1 MSGGGCRSYR
11 NANIDE
17 TDMLVGQ
24 LGHVS
29 WTTRMLYASPPVTD
43 NQPGSAEQP
52 QGRIGVLLSAQC
64 TMYNVQCTC
73 LTGLYT
79 THRSNTYKSGT
90 VCLHRSH
97 CTKKVAQHNTA
108 QHSTVQ
114 IICPNHR
121 SSSYLS
127 VLFRPPSDA
136 NKNWLIWFLSSILL
150 RSNPRE
156 KKRAGYAI
164 NCFQ

>member
-64 TMYNVQCTC
+64 TMYNVHVSQDFT
-73 LTGLYT
+73 LRTGPIPI
-79 THRSNTYKSGT
+79 
-90 VCLHRSH
+90 
-97 CTKKVAQHNTA
+97 KVALCVCTGPIVQKKWHNTT
-108 QHSTVQ
+108 QHSTVLT
-114 IICPNHR
+114 ICPNLR

-136 NKNWLIWFLSSILL
+136 NENWLIWFLSSILL

-156 KKRAGYAI
+156 KKRAKCAGYAI